1 MTRAL
6 RSITFGLLLGG
17 SVCAASAFAAEPH
30 SLPVEGAGSLLTG
43 PDVYTLDRLQQLA
56 LANNPTLE
64 QARSETWKA
73 HGRYQQAGLYPNPE
87 FSFQAAEIGNDGRA
101 GQQGIFFQQEFVT
114 GCKLQLSQSIEAS
127 AQRQARH
134 TVTAQEYRVANGVRQ
149 EFYAVLTAQRNLELS
164 QSLLEI
170 AQRAES
176 TAQRRLEGLQGSKV
190 DLLQARVER
199 QRSELEVANSELVL
213 EGALRRLQTLT
224 GIPIATDQIAGALE
238 EQVPNLE
245 WESTWSRLQ
254 ELSPQIARAEAGI
267 ARAQAVWQ
275 RQRAEPIPNVT
286 VQAGTQYD
294 FGTSTQIAGL
304 QVSMPVPIFN
314 RNQGNIAAAE
324 AEWVRAAREVER
336 LRLALRQS
344 LSDAYRDYATS
355 RTRVVRLNQEILPAS
370 LETLELSRTL
380 LDGGELTYLEFL
392 TVQRNYTRLNQEY
405 VTALGDL
412 WRTVVAIDG
421 LLLVDGLQAP
431 EPVE

>member
-6 RSITFGLLLGG
+6 RSITFGLLFGA
-17 SVCAASAFAAEPH
+17 SVCAANAFAAEPH

-114 GCKLQLSQSIEAS
+114 GCKLQLSQSIEVS

-164 QSLLEI
+164 QSLLDI
-170 AQRAES
+170 ARKAEAA
-176 TAQRRLEGLQGSKV
+176 AQRRLEGLQGSKV

-224 GIPIATDQIAGALE
+224 GIPIATEQIAGALE

-294 FGTSTQIAGL
+294 FGTSTQIAGV
-304 QVSMPVPIFN
+304 QVSVPVPIFN

-344 LSDAYRDYATS
+344 LADAYRDYATS

-405 VTALGDL
+405 VSALGDL